1 MLPVFQA
8 TASLLTSLPAICH
21 SNYARLRSPIALLP
35 HGGALHQP
43 SKVHSLFHAPA
54 GSNDRTFHLH
64 IDPKTISY
72 HRSVYGIPPRCGP
85 RYRAH
90 HRTVPPPE
98 SLPLSTSKHTQ
109 SRRPSDRHSD
119 REKPAPQKP
128 VARRRLAQTPRVK
141 RLRPRTHQ
149 PPYRQS

>member
-72 HRSVYGIPPRCGP
+72 HRSACGILP
-85 RYRAH
+85 RYDPRYQAH

-98 SLPLSTSKHTQ
+98 SLPLSTSKHMR
-109 SRRPSDRHSD
+109 SRQPSDRHSD

-128 VARRRLAQTPRVK
+128 VSRQRPTQTPRVK
-141 RLRPRTHQ
+141 RLLQRTRQ
-149 PPYRQS
+149 LPYHHS